1 MTEIKTGTKIVT
13 LVNVFETTPENQQEL
28 IGLATKQS
36 EEVVKLP
43 GCISSNLHVSRDG
56 LRLVNYAQWEDEA
69 SFMAMLNDHPELKPR
84 RDQMEAISKP
94 DVHVYDVVSVYEGS
108 AYATHHAA

>member
-1 MTEIKTGTKIVT
+1 MTAINTGTSIVT

-28 IGLATKQS
+28 IDLATKQS

-43 GCISSNLHVSRDG
+43 GCISSNLHASRDG
-56 LRLVNYAQWEDEA
+56 LRLVNYAQWENEE

-94 DVHVYDVVSVYEGS
+94 DVHIYDVLAVYEGS
-108 AYATHHAA
+108 AARTRDAA